1 MKKFK
6 FNCTYTV
13 NLDVAIEANTQ
24 EEARSIIRDLSY
36 GCDAETDRTVKRVRI
51 NQLLSEREVV

>member
-24 EEARSIIRDLSY
+24 EEAESIIRDLSY
-36 GCDAETDRTVKRVRI
+36 GDAETDRTVKRVRI
-51 NQLLSEREVV
+51 NELLSEREVA